1 METKQVVQTLADKK
15 PGQFITIKL
24 DRVERIGGKK
34 EGRDVRKLSTYQVQ
48 VKVSYANRQPV
59 REAIEQGLRDEPT
72 MPSWADQVEYDG
84 VRLWVH
90 KQTGEQYLPLPLVDS
105 FHRVEYSD
113 PDSGVKID
121 PATLKLPKKQPLKE
135 GQAPFAACKL
145 VNITHIS

>member
-90 KQTGEQYLPLPLVDS
+90 KQTGEQYLPLPLVNS

-121 PATLKLPKKQPLKE
+121 PATLKLPKKQPLKD
-135 GQAPFAACKL
+135 GQVPFAACKL

>member
-90 KQTGEQYLPLPLVDS
+90 KQTGEQYLPLPLVNS
-105 FHRVEYSD
+105 FHKVEYSD

-135 GQAPFAACKL
+135 GQVPFAACKL

>member
-135 GQAPFAACKL
+135 GQVPFAACKL

>member
-1 METKQVVQTLADKK
+1 
-15 PGQFITIKL
+15 
-24 DRVERIGGKK
+24 
-34 EGRDVRKLSTYQVQ
+34 
-48 VKVSYANRQPV
+48 
-59 REAIEQGLRDEPT
+59 

-105 FHRVEYSD
+105 FHKVEYSD

-135 GQAPFAACKL
+135 GQALFAACKL
-145 VNITHIS
+145 VNIAHIS